1 MSGPKERPSDRSGR
15 PVNIPNLITLSR
27 IASVPLTVW
36 LIVDGHLLWAFWVF
50 VAAGISDALDGFIA
64 KRFDMETELGK
75 YLDPLADKALLV
87 SVYVTLGIEGHI
99 ASWLVILV
107 VFRDI
112 AIVGGA
118 LLFETVTHS
127 LTMQPLMVSKVN
139 TVMQILLAMAVMA
152 NAGYGIGLD
161 GAFDGALDVLVILT
175 ALSTVLSGAA
185 YAVKWVKGWT
195 QLEDKQ

>member
-1 MSGPKERPSDRSGR
+1 M
-15 PVNIPNLITLSR
+15 
-27 IASVPLTVW
+27 
-36 LIVDGHLLWAFWVF
+36 
-50 VAAGISDALDGFIA
+50 
-64 KRFDMETELGK
+64 
-75 YLDPLADKALLV
+75 

-152 NAGYGIGLD
+152 NAGYGI
-161 GAFDGALDVLVILT
+161 AFDGALDVLVILT

>member
-1 MSGPKERPSDRSGR
+1 VTYLTR
-15 PVNIPNLITLSR
+15 NLPNLITLSR
-27 IASVPLTVW
+27 IAAVPLTIW
-36 LIVDGHLLWAFWVF
+36 LIMEGLLLYAFWVF
-50 VAAGISDALDGFIA
+50 VAAGVSDALDGFIA

-87 SVYVTLGIEGHI
+87 SIYISLGLEGYV

-118 LLFETVTHS
+118 LLLETLTHS

-139 TVMQILLAMAVMA
+139 TVLQIVLAAAVMA
-152 NAGYGIGLD
+152 NAGYGGTEVGSLWM
-161 GAFDGALDVLVILT
+161 DVLVLIT
-175 ALSTVLSGAA
+175 AVTTVVSGFA
-185 YAVKWVKGWT
+185 YAGTCLNRASQVEEK
-195 QLEDKQ
+195 E

>member
-1 MSGPKERPSDRSGR
+1 M
-15 PVNIPNLITLSR
+15 NIPNLITLLR
-27 IASVPLTVW
+27 IASVPLMVW
-36 LIVDGHLLWAFWVF
+36 LIVDGYLLWAFWVF

-152 NAGYGIGLD
+152 NAGYGI
-161 GAFDGALDVLVILT
+161 AFDGALDVLVMLT